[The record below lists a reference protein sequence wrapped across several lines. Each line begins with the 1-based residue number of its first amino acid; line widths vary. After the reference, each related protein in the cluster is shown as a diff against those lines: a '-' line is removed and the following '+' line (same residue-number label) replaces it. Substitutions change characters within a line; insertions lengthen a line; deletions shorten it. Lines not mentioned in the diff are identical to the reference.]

1 MGLGLRQTKDQ
12 VYIMSYRNFSGVP
25 AAAQAATEPWIEQK
39 AAAPEVAS
47 AAPVSVPSAE
57 PVTAPVAPAPAPVAP
72 NPTQAPAPPAR
83 ILLPQSTSPPPLSK
97 LQQAALPAPS
107 PQPAPRAPSRVAQP
121 ANFVSNYS
129 RPRAATQVQRQLLP
143 SSTSSG
149 ISPLSKG
156 INK

>member
-1 MGLGLRQTKDQ
+1 
-12 VYIMSYRNFSGVP
+12 MSYRNFSGVP
-25 AAAQAATEPWIEQK
+25 AAAQAQTEPWIEQK

-47 AAPVSVPSAE
+47 ATPAPAPTPE

-83 ILLPQSTSPPPLSK
+83 IILPGSTSPPPAGLSK

-107 PQPAPRAPSRVAQP
+107 PQPAPRSPSQPGRP

-129 RPRAATQVQRQLLP
+129 RPRAATQAKQLLP
-143 SSTSSG
+143 SSTDSG

-156 INK
+156 IKP